1 MLQNSQD
8 KKAKDQLQEIQSCK
22 LAIGNES
29 LGSTNE
35 AEDVDLCDLP
45 VGFHR
50 DPLDLPEGGPAG
62 VVHEAPE
69 AIC

>member
-1 MLQNSQD
+1 M
-8 KKAKDQLQEIQSCK
+8 AF
-22 LAIGNES
+22 GNES

-69 AIC
+69 AVC